1 MASACL
7 TMQRHLTRLL
17 KRLPAGCQGQVYQ
30 GLHTSS
36 VSLDRDRSSEDTKDF
51 MGKMNGLDEYTYK
64 GQSRFV
70 DYNQIVYEPRK
81 EGEDPR
87 PAEICHKKVMIAV
100 TPKKMWYPAF
110 MVRGLSIDEAITQ
123 CEFSKKAAPKIIK
136 DVLIEA
142 QERAIKFF
150 NVEYKSNLWIADSFV
165 ERCDYMESLVRRSR
179 GGIRKIKYEYSNYYV
194 RLREGQPPKH
204 YYAPRLTGNEQL
216 EEYIKEQRNRRIYNG
231 L

>member
-1 MASACL
+1 MYWAASGSLYSASSSPHSRLCLPPPPGPSIPGL

-51 MGKMNGLDEYTYK
+51 MGKILKNVYTTMTMHEK
-64 GQSRFV
+64 
-70 DYNQIVYEPRK
+70 
-81 EGEDPR
+81 
-87 PAEICHKKVMIAV
+87 EICHKKVMIAV

-150 NVEYKSNLWIADSFV
+150 NVEYKSNLWI
-165 ERCDYMESLVRRSR
+165 
-179 GGIRKIKYEYSNYYV
+179 
-194 RLREGQPPKH
+194 
-204 YYAPRLTGNEQL
+204 
-216 EEYIKEQRNRRIYNG
+216 
-231 L
+231 